1 MTFLDE
7 PLLPEIEFPVQC
19 LDDTCEFLTQFLCT
33 ILVGKGPS
41 LRLNRVGLCQE
52 HLGDYLELWGADNN
66 TPPPPPP
73 ITLHKA
79 P

>member
-52 HLGDYLELWGADNN
+52 HLGDYLELWGAEMIYPG
-66 TPPPPPP
+66 TVQG
-73 ITLHKA
+73 ITVVKA